1 MALSAWQNRPRNV
14 ARSPSQGPARRWNA
28 AHPLPFTFRGLK
40 RIGAWGKLAPM
51 MVSSG
56 TDSLIVDLPDFD
68 LSDSGPDFTHEA
80 QLIAKGLTPV
90 AGVDEAGR
98 GPIAGPVVAAAVI
111 LDPDA
116 IPAGLNDSKK
126 LTAKRRAELFDA
138 ITASA
143 HVAWAGVSHREI
155 DRINI
160 RQASLLAMT
169 RAVKAL
175 EIEAGHVLVDG
186 RDVPPA
192 LASRGSALIK
202 GDARALSIAAAS
214 IVAKVMRDRMMAR
227 LHERYEMYRF
237 DRHAGYG
244 TAAHLAALRQFGPSP
259 VHRRS
264 FAPVRQMLE
273 KEKA

>member
-1 MALSAWQNRPRNV
+1 
-14 ARSPSQGPARRWNA
+14 
-28 AHPLPFTFRGLK
+28 
-40 RIGAWGKLAPM
+40 M

-56 TDSLIVDLPDFD
+56 TDSLIC
-68 LSDSGPDFTHEA
+68 LSPAGGPDFAHEA
-80 QLIAKGLTPV
+80 QLMAKGHARI

-126 LTAKRRAELFDA
+126 LTAKRREVLFDE
-138 ITASA
+138 IIASA
-143 HVAWAGVSHREI
+143 QVAWASVSHREI

-169 RAVKAL
+169 RAVCAL
-175 EIEAGHVLVDG
+175 ETPAHHVLFDG
-186 RDVPPA
+186 RDVPPP
-192 LASRGSALIK
+192 LAARGSALIK

-214 IVAKVMRDRMMAR
+214 IVAKVARDRTMVR
-227 LHERYEMYRF
+227 LHEHYEVFGF

-264 FAPVRQMLE
+264 FAPVRQLLE
-273 KEKA
+273 KENA